1 MNNEKVDY
9 KLLMIKTL
17 NIAQR
22 SCVWAVLPVILFG
35 TVFAGPAMGLCDSIN
50 AVINTKDKSKRVR
63 VGIDTAAD
71 TICKIAKAPFDF
83 VVETYKYG
91 TEKVEKYK
99 SQKQKFELT
108 KKNIVRTK
116 QRSARQR

>member
-1 MNNEKVDY
+1 MSSKKIDS
-9 KLLMIKTL
+9 KLLMIKTV

-22 SCVWAVLPVILFG
+22 SCVLTVLPMVLFG

-50 AVINTKDKSKRVR
+50 AVRNTKDKSKRAK

-71 TICKIAKAPFDF
+71 TICKVAKAPFEF
-83 VVETYKYG
+83 VIETYKYG

-99 SQKQKFELT
+99 SQKQKFELA
-108 KKNIVRTK
+108 KKNIVQTK